1 MATIKDIAIKAGVSH
16 GTVSNVLNKRG
27 NVSAEKIYLV
37 EKAAEELGYKLNV
50 QAQQLR
56 SGNTKIVC
64 VILPRL
70 DIKRYN
76 RLYSALE
83 KELRYFDY
91 QVQVFLTDNI
101 EYQEEQIM
109 KQIVSINP
117 IFVIVVSS
125 FLHDINKVY
134 SESTIPFLFVERKV
148 KGIGKETKFIS
159 FDFEQVGS
167 DIALEILKEHGNKIA
182 ILCNNQDYSC
192 NKEMIKSI
200 LEQLEPLSYQVDI
213 YSTKKSMYLY
223 QAFKILNSK
232 KEYDIILTASEEELE
247 YIHIAHQYNSKKKLP
262 VLYSIV
268 SKNIGTK
275 DEVRRYQIDYRKL
288 GLKIAQYIVQYQNEM
303 DISLGD
309 IENDGFYYQLQD
321 NCSLREEKVINILTI
336 KNRTNT
342 VLRWL
347 IPDFYNKTGV
357 RVNLVEVPYDEL
369 HKIIHMDMEYSLYD
383 LIRVDMAWLSQIGKN
398 IFRNLDPKAQE
409 IGAIK
414 EKLIPNLSKDYC
426 EINHVMYAFP
436 FDISVQML
444 FYQKDLFQDELV
456 KREFFEI
463 YKRKLEIPKNFKE
476 YNEIAHFFTKKY
488 RNTSPT
494 QYGTCAT
501 YGSAMVTASDFLPRF
516 REYKNSIWNKI
527 GEVQVDTDDMKRAL
541 ENYVEMCQ
549 YTNGESYS
557 WWNETVTNFIEGNT
571 AFHILF
577 SNYAS
582 DMFCNSDSKVKGKI
596 GVTQIPGG
604 SPLIGGG
611 AIGIVN
617 SSKKY
622 EEAIQFLQW
631 VYSDEI
637 ATLIAFL
644 GGYICNKSLS
654 ENVELME
661 QYPWLK
667 EMESSL
673 KRGWRIEKNK
683 KGEAI
688 DELKFEILLGTM
700 IRNVVLGLETVEEG
714 LKKVQKQCDI
724 EFNEKLMRDIR

>member
-1 MATIKDIAIKAGVSH
+1 MATIKDIAVKAGVSH

-37 EKAAEELGYKLNV
+37 ERAAEELGYKLNV

-56 SGNTKIVC
+56 SGSTKIVC

-70 DIKRYN
+70 DIKRYHDF
-76 RLYSALE
+76 YSILE
-83 KELRYFDY
+83 KELRHSGY
-91 QVQVFLTDNI
+91 QVQVFLTDDI

-117 IFVIVVSS
+117 KCVIVVSS
-125 FLHDINKVY
+125 FIHDRNKIY

-148 KGIGKETKFIS
+148 KGIGKNENFIS
-159 FDFEQVGS
+159 FDFKKIGQ
-167 DIALEILKEHGNKIA
+167 DLALEILKESGKKVA

-200 LEQLEPLSYQVDI
+200 FDELEPLSYEIDV

-232 KEYDIILTASEEELE
+232 KEYDIILTTNEEEME
-247 YIHIAHQYNSKKKLP
+247 YIHIAQQYHLKQKLP
-262 VLYSIV
+262 ILYSIV
-268 SKNIGTK
+268 SKNIGIK
-275 DEVRRYQIDYRKL
+275 DQIRRYSLDYRKL
-288 GLKIAQYIVQYQNEM
+288 GLKIAQCIAQEKNNL
-303 DISLGD
+303 DLSLVG
-309 IENDGFYYQLQD
+309 IENDGFSYQLPEERLP
-321 NCSLREEKVINILTI
+321 SEEKVLNILTI

-347 IPDFYNKTGV
+347 IPDFYKKTGI

-383 LIRVDMAWLSQIGKN
+383 LIRVDMAWLPQIGKS
-398 IFRNLDPKAQE
+398 IFRDLDPKE
-409 IGAIK
+409 KDISLIK
-414 EKLIPNLSKDYC
+414 DKLIPDLSKDYY
-426 EINHVMYAFP
+426 EIDHVMYAFP

-456 KREFFEI
+456 KREFFEC
-463 YKRKLEIPKNFKE
+463 YKRKLEIPKNFEE
-476 YNEIAHFFTKKY
+476 YNEVARFFTKKY
-488 RNTSPT
+488 RNSSPT

-516 REYKNSIWNKI
+516 REGKKSIWNKM
-527 GEVQVDTDDMKRAL
+527 GEVKIDTEDMKNAL

-557 WWNETVTNFIEGNT
+557 WWNETVMNFIEGNT

-596 GVTQIPGG
+596 GVTQIPGE

-611 AIGIVN
+611 SIGIVN
-617 SSKKY
+617 SSKRY

-631 VYSDEI
+631 IYSDEV

-673 KRGWRIEKNK
+673 KKGWRIEKNK
-683 KGEAI
+683 KDEVI
-688 DELKFEILLGTM
+688 DELKFEILFGTM
-700 IRNVVLGLETVEEG
+700 IRNVVLGLETIEEG
-714 LKKVQKQCDI
+714 LKKVQKQCEI
-724 EFNEKLMRDIR
+724 EFNRKLI